1 MACVGFEVEF
11 EANRDA
17 EAVAGPTREGNAH
30 DAQDEVQA
38 PQRPIFLSGRAGAI
52 AVAGEPFDMAAR
64 FFLGRI
70 VKDDPNDLAV
80 GDKLGRQADDRA
92 PELPSSVVEGATE
105 EDIEA

>member
-1 MACVGFEVEF
+1 MLGFEVEF

-17 EAVAGPTREGNAH
+17 EAMAGPALEGKRH

-38 PQRPIFLSGRAGAI
+38 PKRPVFLSGGAGAI
-52 AVAGEPFDMAAR
+52 AVAADAFDLAAG

-70 VKDDPNDLAV
+70 VEDDPNDLAV
-80 GDKLGRQADDRA
+80 GDKLGGQADDSA

-105 EDIEA
+105 EDIES